1 MPSNSIRQDLKPYE
15 VLLDRNECEVEVT
28 RTGEPDLKGVV
39 THCTEKDIRVAFKSG
54 VSALFSRNEVVSL
67 FIDSKHFL
75 GPIELDA
82 SVVVQEKTL
91 ILGEPAGRAGS
102 VVFRKIFWARF
113 TECLQSMCQH
123 ADGSLEYDEV
133 GMMIP
138 GYRGKQDSAS
148 VLPGEAGE
156 QVDQGTALKYAQEVY
171 EEFLQVRLWNHT
183 ATW

>member
-1 MPSNSIRQDLKPYE
+1 MPSNSIRQDLKSYE

-82 SVVVQEKTL
+82 RVN
-91 ILGEPAGRAGS
+91 
-102 VVFRKIFWARF
+102 
-113 TECLQSMCQH
+113 
-123 ADGSLEYDEV
+123 
-133 GMMIP
+133 
-138 GYRGKQDSAS
+138 YR
-148 VLPGEAGE
+148 
-156 QVDQGTALKYAQEVY
+156 
-171 EEFLQVRLWNHT
+171 VRL
-183 ATW
+183 AIMRL